1 MVPPGIQLVPGA
13 SAFREKFPKLNFQV
27 SLIGGGE
34 SQVQSDKETSQNG
47 LLGVALSLLPV
58 PTAQLGIF
66 CFGEGESFC
75 KFSVD
80 TILYF
85 KLSLSRR

>member
-1 MVPPGIQLVPGA
+1 MVPPDILLVPGG

-27 SLIGGGE
+27 SLIEGRD
-34 SQVQSDKETSQNG
+34 SQAQSDKETSQNG

-66 CFGEGESFC
+66 CWGRGVLLQVFC
-75 KFSVD
+75 GH
-80 TILYF
+80 YF
-85 KLSLSRR
+85 IF